1 MKNKKKICVVI
12 NNRANYARIKT
23 LLFKIK
29 RNPNLDLQLL
39 IGASAILSRFGE
51 VDKIIKADGFKI
63 NSKIYSI
70 VEGENLT
77 TMAKSTGLSIIETS
91 TFFEQNKPDLVIV
104 IADRFEN
111 LSVAIASSYLNIPL
125 AHVQGGEVT
134 GSIDEKVR
142 HAITKLS
149 DIHFVSTKRAKNFII
164 KMGEQKKNV
173 YLTGCPSIDIAF
185 QNKKKLPYNFFKVN
199 VGVGNAPKKNEPYI
213 VVSQHPVTTEFSN
226 SKYQIQ
232 QTIQAIKKLKNLK
245 IVWLWPN
252 IDAGS
257 DIISKQLR
265 ILREKD
271 KLANLSLYK
280 NFSPEDYIKLIFNS
294 KCLVGNSSSG
304 IRECSFLGIPAV
316 NIGTRQSFR
325 EQGNNVLNVNYKSSE
340 IYNGILTQ
348 LKNNKITK
356 KNIYGDGRSSIRMVK
371 ILNEILKKNISV
383 EKKLNYL

>member
-1 MKNKKKICVVI
+1 MTNKKKICVVI

-23 LLFKIK
+23 LLFEIK
-29 RNPNLDLQLL
+29 KNPSLQLQLL

-51 VDKIIKADGFKI
+51 VDKIIKKDGFKI
-63 NSKIYSI
+63 NSRIYSI

-91 TFFEQNKPDLVIV
+91 TFLEQNKPDLVIV

-125 AHVQGGEVT
+125 VHIQGGEVT

-149 DIHFVSTKRAKNFII
+149 DIHFVSTQRAKNFLI
-164 KMGEQKKNV
+164 KMGEQKMNV
-173 YLTGCPSIDIAF
+173 HLTGCPSVDIAF
-185 QNKKKLPYNFFKVN
+185 QNQKKLPKNFFKVN
-199 VGVGNAPKKNEPYI
+199 IGVGNTPKIDEPYI
-213 VVSQHPVTTEFSN
+213 VVSQHPVTTKFFD

-232 QTIQAIKKLKNLK
+232 QTIEAIKKIKNMK

-252 IDAGS
+252 VDAGS
-257 DIISKQLR
+257 DIISKHLR

-271 KLANLSLYK
+271 QLVNLSLFK
-280 NFSPEDYIKLIFNS
+280 NFSPEDYIKLIYNS

-304 IRECSFLGIPAV
+304 IRECSFLGIPVV
-316 NIGTRQSFR
+316 NIGSRQNLR
-325 EQGNNVLNVNYKSSE
+325 EQGNNVVNVNYNSSE
-340 IYNGILTQ
+340 IFNGILNQ
-348 LKNNKITK
+348 LKNKKIIK
-356 KNIYGDGRSSIRMVK
+356 KKIYGNGKSSIKMIK
-371 ILNEILKKNISV
+371 ILNKILKKKISI
-383 EKKLNYL
+383 EKQLNYL